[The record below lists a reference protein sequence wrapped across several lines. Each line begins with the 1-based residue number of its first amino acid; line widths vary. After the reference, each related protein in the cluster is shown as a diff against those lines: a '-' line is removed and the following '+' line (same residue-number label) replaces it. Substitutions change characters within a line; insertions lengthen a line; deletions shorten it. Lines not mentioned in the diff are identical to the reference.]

1 MKTTTAN
8 NPSRMIDGL
17 SFKRRLSQWFGNRM
31 PIADTIILQQR
42 STYILPTKAGML
54 MVAIVLLMMI
64 GATNY
69 QNNLAFLLTFMII
82 SIGLVSILFTF
93 NNLQGLLFKTGATKS
108 VYAGESL
115 MVITRVMSQSG
126 QSHMTIGAGFNK
138 KELFFVDV
146 DDVQGNQF
154 SLPIT
159 ASKRGWFYLPRIMAT
174 SSFPFGLLRVWSWFK
189 FCSPIL
195 IYPNPIEPPVNGD
208 QKGADEDEGESSKSG
223 VDDLYGL
230 KTYQPG
236 DSISR
241 IDWKAFARERGLF
254 TKEFVSY
261 QSQDFVFDWS
271 DFPSADDELKLSYLC
286 YLVKEAS
293 HCNYEYSLRLP
304 NISIDKNS
312 GDNHQVKCLRA
323 LATHGLSAPDLEI
336 S

>member
-1 MKTTTAN
+1 
-8 NPSRMIDGL
+8 
-17 SFKRRLSQWFGNRM
+17 M
-31 PIADTIILQQR
+31 PIADTIKLQQR

-54 MVAIVLLMMI
+54 MVTIVMLMMI

-69 QNNLAFLLTFMII
+69 QNNLAFLLTFMIA

-108 VYAGESL
+108 VYAGDSL
-115 MVITRVMSQSG
+115 TVIARVISQSN

-138 KELFFVDV
+138 RELFFVDV
-146 DDVQGNQF
+146 DGVNGNQI
-154 SLPIT
+154 SLPII

-174 SSFPFGLLRVWSWFK
+174 SSFPFGLLRVWTWFK
-189 FCSPIL
+189 FASPVL
-195 IYPNPIEPPVNGD
+195 IYPRPIEPPVNGD
-208 QKGADEDEGESSKSG
+208 RTGDDEDDGESSIRG
-223 VDDLYGL
+223 VEDLYGL

-241 IDWKAFARERGLF
+241 IDWKALARERGLF

-261 QSQDFVFDWS
+261 QSQDFVFDWN
-271 DFPSADDELKLSYLC
+271 DFSATAEELRLSYLC

-293 HCNYEYSLRLP
+293 QCNYEYSLKLP

-312 GDNHQVKCLRA
+312 GDSHQLKCLRA
-323 LATHGLSAPDLEI
+323 LAMYGLSEPK
-336 S
+336 